1 MEKLIIYTVKI
12 SDYLIG
18 ESYDVCA
25 HRLQLLLERQTL
37 QVAFNLS
44 EFLISNVCNPEKQI
58 SSLII
63 QRWLTDAKDVS
74 ILLDIHIGLMFRL
87 KKGSFQ
93 INHSVTTIISY
104 NVLKNVSGTS
114 EHKFSHFQQPNMCT
128 QKLVH
133 VFCQSDLKCNVSH
146 LEYCSHLQ

>member
-104 NVLKNVSGTS
+104 NELKNVYGNS
-114 EHKFSHFQQPNMCT
+114 EH
-128 QKLVH
+128 
-133 VFCQSDLKCNVSH
+133 NVSH
-146 LEYCSHLQ
+146 LEYCNHLQ

>member
-104 NVLKNVSGTS
+104 NVLKNWIGGISHVSATS
-114 EHKFSHFQQPNMCT
+114 EPKFPISSNPICAHKNLSMFSVNQT
-128 QKLVH
+128 
-133 VFCQSDLKCNVSH
+133 
-146 LEYCSHLQ
+146 